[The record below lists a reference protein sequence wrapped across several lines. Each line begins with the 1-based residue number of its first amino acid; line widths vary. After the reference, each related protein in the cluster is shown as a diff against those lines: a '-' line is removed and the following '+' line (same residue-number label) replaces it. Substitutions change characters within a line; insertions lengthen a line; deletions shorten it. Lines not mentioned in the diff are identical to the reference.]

1 MTKKFALASLALVYS
16 FALIAATQS
25 KSATENRRFIK
36 LGVPSNLSQVPF
48 SHGVLVGDTLYISGT
63 LGLDSKIGKPPAD
76 VDQEAHAVMDGIVS
90 VLKEANMTTDDLVS
104 VTVYCTDL
112 SQYQKFNTVY
122 RSYFKKDLPARAF
135 IGAGSLL
142 FGARFEVQAIAIRR

>member
-1 MTKKFALASLALVYS
+1 MNKKLAFVSLILICTFAGV
-16 FALIAATQS
+16 AATQS
-25 KSATENRRFIK
+25 KPQAESRRFIK

-63 LGLDSKIGKPPAD
+63 LGLDNKLGKPPAD

-90 VLKEANMTTDDLVS
+90 VLKEANMKTDDLVS

-112 SQYQKFNTVY
+112 SEYQKFNTVY

-142 FGARFEVQAIAIRR
+142 FGARFEVQGIAVRR